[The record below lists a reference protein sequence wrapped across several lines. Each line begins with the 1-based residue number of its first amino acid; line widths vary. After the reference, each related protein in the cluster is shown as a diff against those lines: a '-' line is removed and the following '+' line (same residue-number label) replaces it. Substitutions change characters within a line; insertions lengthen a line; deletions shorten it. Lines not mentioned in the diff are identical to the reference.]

1 MKFIQTPVKGMQ
13 DFLPEDMALRQHV
26 LGLIRET
33 YGRYGFTEIETPVM
47 EHIENLTGKNGGEN
61 EKLIFKVEKRGREL
75 EKALGKVRGSEDM
88 PSDAAGTEIADS
100 ALRYDLTVP
109 LCRYYSCHKNEL
121 PTPFKALQ
129 IGNVFRADRPQKGRF
144 RQFTQCDIDI
154 IGDNSVMA
162 EIELIAATS
171 GALHRIFAEVGVS
184 GFTVHIGDRRILRA
198 MARSAG
204 FSEEEYDDV
213 FIILDKMDK
222 IGLDGVREDLLAN
235 GYAEDK
241 VDKYVGYFRLYQ
253 EGKAEDVA
261 SFIES
266 TCANAIEEGAA
277 KDLELIMSA
286 ARAMISEDITLKF
299 DPTLVR
305 GMSYYT
311 GTIFE
316 ISIDNYSF
324 SIAGGGRYDK
334 MVGRFCGQDAPACG
348 FSIGFERI
356 VTILKD
362 LNWKEEG
369 AGTKKAYLV
378 DMKGAAGR
386 VTEVFGKAAAERA
399 DGMTVVVQP
408 LKKNAKFQVETL
420 EKGGYTDILKVY
432 SDTQL

>member
-88 PSDAAGTEIADS
+88 PSDAAGTVIADS

-235 GYAEDK
+235 GYAEEK

-266 TCANAIEEGAA
+266 TCADAIEEGAA